1 MEEDGFFNHLINQPP
16 MIIEFWKTNENSV
29 TCYKSRPNQ
38 CNEPIKREKPKRKTN
53 EHKKVPITVESP
65 DGEKEEHPSVVEAAK
80 AVGMNCNTLY
90 AVLNGRAK
98 NTTKYKIYKSTLNN

>member
-1 MEEDGFFNHLINQPP
+1 
-16 MIIEFWKTNENSV
+16 MIIEFWKTNENPI
-29 TCYKSRPNQ
+29 TCYDSRKNKEEAIPKIPKKRQKN
-38 CNEPIKREKPKRKTN
+38 IKQP
-53 EHKKVPITVESP
+53 VTVESP
-65 DGEKEEHPSVVEAAK
+65 NGEKEEHPSVVEAAK